1 MTLTPDEREA
11 AIEKMADALETVS
24 LGYDM
29 KLTRLVDGV
38 STYTLTY
45 SDGLRLEFEDT
56 DDAYAHIAA
65 RKRQTQATAA
75 LDAVLPLIER
85 AVLLR
90 AADDT
95 KALPLCEL
103 TYLSHPVGVLP
114 ASVFAMGAEAQGKAI
129 VSRLTALADEVRT

>member
-1 MTLTPDEREA
+1 MTLSKDEREA
-11 AIEKMADALETVS
+11 AIEKMADALETAS

-85 AVLLR
+85 AVLER
-90 AADDT
+90 AAEMVKAAPLPSSPYLVDDFGLIDDWRT
-95 KALPLCEL
+95 DL
-103 TYLSHPVGVLP
+103 V
-114 ASVFAMGAEAQGKAI
+114 
-129 VSRLTALADEVRT
+129 VSLTALADEVWG